1 MKCRHMTCYQCEDAE
16 LVSLREEYEIMRED
30 NARLTKERDEAHS
43 LLQEIEVGPDYTAC
57 DYRDERANVRIYWI
71 DSIRNKARLLLGKST
86 NSS

>member
-1 MKCRHMTCYQCEDAE
+1 MIRHCDGECGKHDCYVGFLE
-16 LVSLREEYEIMRED
+16 
-30 NARLTKERDEAHS
+30 ARLTEVERERDNAHS
-43 LLQEIEVGPDYTAC
+43 LLQEIEIGPDYTAC